1 MEDARRAALKGGG
14 SRFGAASSTSNLI
27 SSMLTGN
34 EAGGHGGADAASM
47 FVWLQLILREFK
59 TNGGPLVVA
68 AGGISTGA

>member
-1 MEDARRAALKGGG
+1 
-14 SRFGAASSTSNLI
+14 
-27 SSMLTGN
+27 LTGN